1 MEQEIKAKDENE
13 EKEKLETMKEME
25 MKKRI

>member
-1 MEQEIKAKDENE
+1 MEQEIKAEDEYE
-13 EKEKLETMKEME
+13 EKEKLVTMKEME